1 MICPNCQKD
10 LMDDAPKCTGCG
22 HEFALQPPSNAFAP
36 DKTRAFQPSG
46 NAAPPT
52 KVFDENGPMAVTK
65 VAFPR
70 EEMGSTKVHS
80 DAGMAATKVAA
91 TQGMDATK
99 IFGQPAKPKA
109 FLGWLVVIAGNQQWQ
124 QFVIPLEEKRNTIGA
139 GEDADFRLNEEGCEL
154 IHASLRVR
162 EGKLFV
168 TDLDTTAGTFVHD
181 QPISRAELQDGDEI
195 RIASAVLRYRRL

>member
-10 LMDDAPKCTGCG
+10 LMDDTPKCTGCG
-22 HEFALQPPSNAFAP
+22 HEFALHPPSNAFAP

-52 KVFDENGPMAVTK
+52 KVFGENGPMAVTK

-91 TQGMDATK
+91 TLGMDATK

-109 FLGWLVVIAGNQQWQ
+109 FLGWLVVMEGNQQWQ
-124 QFVIPLEEKRNTIGA
+124 QFVIPLEEKRNTIGT
-139 GEDADFRLNEEGCEL
+139 GETADFRLYEEGCEL
-154 IHASLRVR
+154 IHASMRVR

-168 TDLDTTAGTFVHD
+168 TDLDTTAGTLVHD
-181 QPISRAELQDGDEI
+181 QPISRTELQDGDEI
-195 RIASAVLRYRRL
+195 RIGSAVLRYRRL